1 MKKIINS
8 RYQQIGLDRRIRLDW
23 LELTTNLVLAGNH
36 KSDVKIHLQDKLNDQ
51 LPSRENVVHGIRYK
65 TITVLMKVWINVPKG
80 LEILRDTGLDLLRTL
95 PKDNHIAVHW
105 GMIMAVY
112 PFWSEVAAQTGR
124 LLSLQGGVAP
134 VHVQRRIRE
143 RYGERETVSTATYR
157 LIRSFVDWGVLVKS
171 SEKRIY
177 SRGLSLALDEPKL
190 ISWLIE
196 ASLHAC
202 SEGKAT
208 VGSLLN
214 NKSLFPFQLPPF
226 SENNLIDISSR
237 LEVHRNSSGD
247 NLIILRTINESD
259 LPKV

>member
-1 MKKIINS
+1 MKNTINS
-8 RYQQIGLDRRIRLDW
+8 RYQQIGLDRRIHLDW
-23 LELTTNLVLAGNH
+23 LELTANLVLAGNH
-36 KSDVKIHLQDKLNDQ
+36 KSDVKIQLQDKLKDQ
-51 LPSRENVVHGIRYK
+51 LPSKGNVVRGIRSK

-80 LEILRDTGLDLLRTL
+80 LEDLRDTGLDLLRTL

-124 LLSLQGGVAP
+124 LLSLQGGAAS

-143 RYGERETVSTATYR
+143 RYGERETVSTATHR
-157 LIRSFVDWGVLVKS
+157 LIRSFIDWGVLVKTS
-171 SEKRIY
+171 GKRIY

-196 ASLHAC
+196 ASLHARP
-202 SEGKAT
+202 EGKAT
-208 VGSLLN
+208 VGNLLN
-214 NKSLFPFQLPPF
+214 NRSLFPFQLSAF
-226 SENNLIDISSR
+226 SENHLIDLSPR

-247 NLIILRTINESD
+247 DLIILRTTNESD